1 VPQSDTVPHCASLH
15 AGYGAENYFDAD
27 QDVILEP
34 TVGGKENGIADN
46 PPVGRERE
54 TIGSISMKTHHAVAL
69 AMVAGILI
77 GGLVV
82 QGIHAQARP
91 PAYYVA
97 EIDVANEDIY
107 NKQWAP
113 KAEET
118 VKAAGGTYLVRSTD
132 VERIEGAAP
141 KRLLISKWDNIDKL
155 TAWRESQAYMRTLP
169 ILDKAI
175 KSMRSYAVEGV
186 N

>member
-1 VPQSDTVPHCASLH
+1 
-15 AGYGAENYFDAD
+15 
-27 QDVILEP
+27 
-34 TVGGKENGIADN
+34 
-46 PPVGRERE
+46 
-54 TIGSISMKTHHAVAL
+54 MKTYNAVAL
-69 AMVAGILI
+69 ALVAGILI

-97 EIDVANEDIY
+97 EIDVAHEDIY
-107 NKQWAP
+107 SKQWAP
-113 KAEET
+113 KADET

-175 KSMRSYAVEGV
+175 KSVRSYAVEGV

>member
-1 VPQSDTVPHCASLH
+1 
-15 AGYGAENYFDAD
+15 
-27 QDVILEP
+27 
-34 TVGGKENGIADN
+34 
-46 PPVGRERE
+46 
-54 TIGSISMKTHHAVAL
+54 
-69 AMVAGILI
+69 
-77 GGLVV
+77 
-82 QGIHAQARP
+82 
-91 PAYYVA
+91 
-97 EIDVANEDIY
+97 VANEDVY

-175 KSMRSYAVEGV
+175 KSIRSYAVEGV